1 MFVLKDYQTEKVTQ
15 SIIPPPTRQQF
26 VCLSVCGKW
35 AQVVSSGKQ
44 MMSAITMQESKV
56 EF

>member
-1 MFVLKDYQTEKVTQ
+1 MFVLKDYQTEKLHKATAHTGQ
-15 SIIPPPTRQQF
+15 HF
-26 VCLSVCGKW
+26 VCLSASGKR